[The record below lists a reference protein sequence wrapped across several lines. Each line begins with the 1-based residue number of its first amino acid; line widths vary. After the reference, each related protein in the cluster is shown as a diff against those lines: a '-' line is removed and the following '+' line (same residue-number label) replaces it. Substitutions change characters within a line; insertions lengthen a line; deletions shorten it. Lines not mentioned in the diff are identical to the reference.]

1 MIKIDCKGY
10 ADAILD
16 GVANRVSEAKVKKK
30 LAILSAGNNPASASY
45 MRGKLNDAVRCGIEC
60 RIVHAEN
67 HTELVSALSAS
78 NADVDV
84 GGIIVQLP
92 LPEGF
97 DDHAFV
103 NSVAIKKDVDG
114 FRSGSPF
121 LPCTPEGIMHILHQ
135 EMGDPTGMTA
145 LVIGRGELVGKPIS
159 KMLLDANCTVTVA
172 HSKTKPE
179 VLRELLHH
187 NDIVICA
194 AGRAGLVDLKQCG
207 AQIVIDASINRNDAG
222 KLCGDCYNFDP
233 DDGSSMRVTT
243 VPGGVGL
250 LTRAMLMKHMGD
262 VHE

>member
-1 MIKIDCKGY
+1 MIKVDCKKY

-16 GVANRVSEAKVKKK
+16 DVEARVSEAKVKKK

-67 HTELVSALSAS
+67 HTELVSALSAA
-78 NADVDV
+78 NADADV

-92 LPEGF
+92 LPDGF
-97 DDHAFV
+97 NDKAFV
-103 NSVAIKKDVDG
+103 NSVAIDKDVDG
-114 FRSGSPF
+114 FRAGSPF

-135 EMGDPTGMTA
+135 EIGDLTGLTA

-172 HSKTKPE
+172 HSKTRPE
-179 VLRELLHH
+179 VLQDLVYCS
-187 NDIVICA
+187 DIVICA
-194 AGRAGLVDLKQCG
+194 AGHAGLVDLKECN
-207 AQIVIDASINRNDAG
+207 AKIVVDASINRDESG

-233 DDGSSMRVTT
+233 NDNSDMKVTT

-262 VHE
+262 VHV